1 MRKAMQLK
9 SRIKNLALKNKIPA
23 QAVLQNFI
31 MEGWET
37 KVRLDQFK
45 TCRFDPFLALLW
57 SWSDI
62 QRGTS
67 RSRWIIIPMDNADL
81 STPGKDSICLGQYFQ
96 WIFGM

>member
-9 SRIKNLALKNKIPA
+9 SKIKNLALKNKIPA

-62 QRGTS
+62 QRWCAGYLVI
-67 RSRWIIIPMDNADL
+67 RLDVR
-81 STPGKDSICLGQYFQ
+81 GKQTGWEVSYCFARPSH
-96 WIFGM
+96 

>member
-9 SRIKNLALKNKIPA
+9 SKIKNLALKNKIPA

-45 TCRFDPFLALLW
+45 TCRFDPFLALRW

-81 STPGKDSICLGQYFQ
+81 STPGKDSICLG
-96 WIFGM
+96 

>member
-1 MRKAMQLK
+1 MKKAMQLK
-9 SRIKNLALKNKIPA
+9 SKIKNLALKNKIPA

-67 RSRWIIIPMDNADL
+67 RSRWIVIPMYYTCS
-81 STPGKDSICLGQYFQ
+81 STRGQDSFRLG
-96 WIFGM
+96 